1 MKIHPAVLMVL
12 TWGGAFALFFIL
24 PFNLVGRT
32 MSLYGLMVLAMFI
45 ATFCGGAL
53 LASRPFPQARH
64 DPSLRIDW
72 RRADKIL
79 LLVTSLTILVFL
91 IDLQGKNVFDLA
103 SAYSERSDRAT
114 DLLNGAASDS
124 TIWFQIGFLLYPSSY
139 VYLVREV
146 GFQPHPK
153 LWRMGV
159 FGVLPSLLA
168 ALSMGGRAGL
178 LFAIIYA
185 VVGYLVRQ
193 HVFPA
198 APRRKTPAARR
209 QNQQQQQQQQQLRQ
223 PPSPALRRPAPR
235 KKEALKLGM
244 GSKLTLGVLASL
256 SMVYFIQVFVTRA
269 AGGGGIEAIFGRI
282 GLDWGVSFDGHF
294 SNIYYAVFGVE
305 GTYLIF
311 VFAWYA
317 IQGIVMSN
325 TIFTDYEGPMLMG
338 TYGIDLVSAVM
349 RRVNG
354 DFVGDGFAHLLRMNV
369 YGFVP
374 SSFGSLYVDLKFF
387 GLIPCLIWGWL
398 TGFVYRKIRS
408 GMDPRYLLLSPFI
421 VVGILFSLNNTPIGL
436 SNGLVLHFWLL
447 LTFFLARTVRTKAA
461 DRPGRPGEAR
471 PQAEGKSLSA
481 QPAAH
486 PGQGRV

>member
-1 MKIHPAVLMVL
+1 MKLHPAVLMLL
-12 TWGGAFALFFIL
+12 TWGAAFALFFIL

-32 MSLYGLMVLAMFI
+32 MSLYGLMVLAMFVG
-45 ATFCGGAL
+45 TFCVGAL
-53 LASRPFPQARH
+53 MASRPFPQARR
-64 DPSLRIDW
+64 DPSIRIDW

-79 LLVTSLTILVFL
+79 LVVTSITILVFL

-124 TIWFQIGFLLYPSSY
+124 TIWFQIGFLLYPASY
-139 VYLVREV
+139 VYLVREI
-146 GFQPHPK
+146 GFRPNPK
-153 LWRMGV
+153 LWRLGM

-178 LFAIIYA
+178 LFTIIYA
-185 VVGYLVRQ
+185 VFGYLLRQ

-198 APRRKTPAARR
+198 TPRRHVPAPHHPTAAT
-209 QNQQQQQQQQQLRQ
+209 LR
-223 PPSPALRRPAPR
+223 SPRRPR
-235 KKEALKLGM
+235 KNGALKLGM
-244 GSKLTLGVLASL
+244 ASKLTLGVLSAL
-256 SMVYFIQVFVTRA
+256 SMVYFIQVFITRA
-269 AGGGGIEAIFGRI
+269 AGGGGIENIFGRI

-294 SNIYYAVFGVE
+294 SNIYYSVFGVE

-325 TIFTDYEGPMLMG
+325 TIFTDYDGPMLMG

-354 DFVGDGFAHLLRMNV
+354 DFVGNGFDHLIRLNV

-374 SSFGSLYVDLKFF
+374 SAFGSLYVDLKFF

-398 TGFVYRKIRS
+398 TGFVYRNVRM
-408 GMDPRYLLLSPFI
+408 GLDPRYLLLSPFI
-421 VVGILFSLNNTPIGL
+421 FVGILFSLNNTPIGV
-436 SNGLVLHFWLL
+436 SNGLVQYCWLI
-447 LTFFLARTVRTKAA
+447 LTFLLARTVRVKDGA
-461 DRPGRPGEAR
+461 
-471 PQAEGKSLSA
+471 A
-481 QPAAH
+481 QPVRLRASARSR
-486 PGQGRV
+486 PVR